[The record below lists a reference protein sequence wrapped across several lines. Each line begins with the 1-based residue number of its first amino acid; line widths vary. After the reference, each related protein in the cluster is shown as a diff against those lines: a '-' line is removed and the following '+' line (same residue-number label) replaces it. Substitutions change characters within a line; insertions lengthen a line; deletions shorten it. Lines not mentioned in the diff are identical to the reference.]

1 MSLELVKVT
10 DKNEIKEDEN
20 IIYIDTATKVATEI
34 TRDIAVLQNGSELL
48 KCSVSIDLL
57 QKAKDGDGLLGIIL
71 KNGKIKEQAR
81 FNPADLKGI
90 IAPATLYNVL
100 SIAVG
105 QHFMYEIK
113 TELNQIN
120 KRLDEIV
127 AYYFKGERNFSD
139 EKIIARIN
147 AMMSELEYI
156 NNTKLKSSEDVMM
169 LRQLAFKAEEIRQYA
184 KIKLYKE
191 KDIGCVEIY
200 KSSEKINEYSYF
212 LLWQYYLQNKEYEKA
227 DENRDKFF
235 YISEYLQKEY
245 RMFALNYNKINRHRG
260 KPLENYFYHNN
271 LLICERKNLK
281 ELNTVLYI
289 AIKND
294 A

>member
-10 DKNEIKEDEN
+10 DKNEIKENES
-20 IIYIDTATKVATEI
+20 IISIDTATKGVVEI
-34 TRDIAVLQNGSELL
+34 IRDIAVLQNSSELL

-71 KNGKIKEQAR
+71 ENGKIKEHAR
-81 FNPADLKGI
+81 FNPADLKSI
-90 IAPATLYNVL
+90 IAPAALYNVL

-120 KRLDEIV
+120 KKLDEIL
-127 AYYFKGERNFSD
+127 ANFKD
-139 EKIIARIN
+139 EKIASIN

-184 KIKLYKE
+184 KIKLNKE
-191 KDIGCVEIY
+191 KATANIKEYIEIY

-235 YISEYLQKEY
+235 YISEYLEKEY
-245 RMFALNYNKINRHRG
+245 HMLAPMKNTNKNFEFLKLLNNESLINKYQDNH
-260 KPLENYFYHNN
+260 

-281 ELNTVLYI
+281 EISTVTYL
-289 AIKND
+289 AIK
-294 A
+294 

>member
-10 DKNEIKEDEN
+10 DKNEIKENES
-20 IIYIDTATKVATEI
+20 IISIDTATKGVVEI
-34 TRDIAVLQNGSELL
+34 IRDIAVLQNSSELL

-71 KNGKIKEQAR
+71 ENGKIKEQAR

-90 IAPATLYNVL
+90 ITPAALYNVL

-120 KRLDEIV
+120 KKLDEIL
-127 AYYFKGERNFSD
+127 ANFQD
-139 EKIIARIN
+139 EKIASIN

-184 KIKLYKE
+184 KIKLNKKE
-191 KDIGCVEIY
+191 NIEEYIEIY

-245 RMFALNYNKINRHRG
+245 HMLAPIKNINKTFEIIKLLKNESLIN
-260 KPLENYFYHNN
+260 KYQNN
-271 LLICERKNLK
+271 HLLICERKNLK